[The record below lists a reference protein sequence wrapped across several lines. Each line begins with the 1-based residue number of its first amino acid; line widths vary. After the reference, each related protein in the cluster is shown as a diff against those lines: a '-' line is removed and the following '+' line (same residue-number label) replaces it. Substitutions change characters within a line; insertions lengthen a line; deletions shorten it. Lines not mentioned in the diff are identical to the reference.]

1 MRLAPIIP
9 VLLLCVV
16 GCDKSSTVSAPP
28 PSSAVTEFHVSIFN
42 ACGNDVTVEV
52 GAAAGSGRKV
62 LLLNAARETITG
74 GAEQLF
80 LLGKDGEL
88 LATYQ
93 PIQGKQKAQ
102 VTSDCTAIERVD

>member
-1 MRLAPIIP
+1 MRLIAVTSLI
-9 VLLLCVV
+9 LFVV
-16 GCDKSSTVSAPP
+16 GCDKPSSASAPP
-28 PSSAVTEFHVSIFN
+28 PSAAVSDFHVSIFN

-52 GAAAGSGRKV
+52 GAAAGSGRQV
-62 LLLNAARETITG
+62 LLFKSARETITG
-74 GAEQLF
+74 GSEQIF

>member
-1 MRLAPIIP
+1 MRIVPIVA
-9 VLLLCVV
+9 VLLSLA
-16 GCDKSSTVSAPP
+16 GCDKPSTTSSPP
-28 PSSAVTEFHVSIFN
+28 PSGSVSEFHVSIFN

-52 GAAAGSGRKV
+52 GSAAGSGRQV

-74 GAEQLF
+74 GAEQIF
-80 LLGKDGEL
+80 LIGKGGEL

-102 VTSDCTAIERVD
+102 VTSDCTAIERVE